1 MTSELIEDEIFRL
14 SECLA
19 SYSTLLDELAE
30 RLQLLGACQ
39 HGPVE
44 MIEAA
49 TIDVIGLLE
58 RVEGLDRSRRDSVEA
73 LADHLELEP
82 EGIRLED
89 VIAAVVTTQALEL
102 TSQRWRLVTAVSR
115 VERESH
121 LVSLELGHALA
132 DLQEVERIAI
142 GSPGTYDSSGQTG
155 RSGLR
160 RVKGVG

>member
-44 MIEAA
+44 VIEAA
-49 TIDVIGLLE
+49 TADIIGLLE
-58 RVEGLDRSRRDSVEA
+58 RVESLDHFRKDIVGAIGEHLDLEVDGL
-73 LADHLELEP
+73 
-82 EGIRLED
+82 RLED

-102 TSQRWRLVTAVSR
+102 TAQRWRLVSAAER
-115 VERESH
+115 VERESRC
-121 LVSLELGHALA
+121 VNLELGHALA
-132 DLQEVERIAI
+132 DLQEVERIAL
-142 GSPGTYDSSGQTG
+142 GSPGTYGASGQTERNG
-155 RSGLR
+155 FR
-160 RVKGVG
+160 RVRGVG

>member
-58 RVEGLDRSRRDSVEA
+58 RVEASTGRRRESVGRTGRTSRRSTPTASDSK
-73 LADHLELEP
+73 
-82 EGIRLED
+82 
-89 VIAAVVTTQALEL
+89 T
-102 TSQRWRLVTAVSR
+102 
-115 VERESH
+115 
-121 LVSLELGHALA
+121 
-132 DLQEVERIAI
+132 
-142 GSPGTYDSSGQTG
+142 
-155 RSGLR
+155 
-160 RVKGVG
+160 

>member
-1 MTSELIEDEIFRL
+1 MTSELIEDGIFRL

-58 RVEGLDRSRRDSVEA
+58 RVEVVDRSRNESVAELAGHLSIDS
-73 LADHLELEP
+73 DD
-82 EGIRLED
+82 IRLED
-89 VIAAVVTTQALEL
+89 LIAAVVTTQALEL
-102 TSQRWRLVTAVSR
+102 TAQRWKLMAAAER
-115 VERESH
+115 VERESQ
-121 LVSLELGHALA
+121 LVNLELGQALA
-132 DLQEVERIAI
+132 DVREVERIAI

-155 RSGLR
+155 RNGLR
-160 RVKGVG
+160 RVRGVG